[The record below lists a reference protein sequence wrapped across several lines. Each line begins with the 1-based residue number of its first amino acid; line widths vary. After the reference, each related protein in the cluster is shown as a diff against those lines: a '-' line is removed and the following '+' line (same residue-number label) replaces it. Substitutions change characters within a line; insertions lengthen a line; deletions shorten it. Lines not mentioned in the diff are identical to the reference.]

1 MTLRDMEKITSTL
14 QRIHG
19 DMSENESESWTVT
32 SGVFFAST
40 VVTTIGK
47 FWQNKKTVST
57 VWQNEPI

>member
-1 MTLRDMEKITSTL
+1 MTLTDMKKITSTL
-14 QRIHG
+14 HRIHG

-47 FWQNKKTVST
+47 FQYKKTS
-57 VWQNEPI
+57 